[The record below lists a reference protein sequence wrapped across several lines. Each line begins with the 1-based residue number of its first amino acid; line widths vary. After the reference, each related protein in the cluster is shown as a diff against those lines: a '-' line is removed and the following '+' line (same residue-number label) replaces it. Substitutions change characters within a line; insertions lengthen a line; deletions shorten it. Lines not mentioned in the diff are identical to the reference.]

1 MSAFSHASAA
11 LETAAPN
18 QRLALNSTAGWA
30 QHEAQKKR
38 EERERARAFD
48 EFRQVRLE
56 RTRREGRR
64 SCERRLR
71 RRRAGL
77 RRLSGRRR
85 RSKIRG
91 RPGRRVQREHTL
103 KFFDDLR
110 TQEVQHMLRRHQEKR
125 AWSLMDNTWDDPKLL
140 AERARI
146 ANQTNPT
153 AELLRRQ
160 IEEEKMEAA
169 QLEMSSRASSAGSCS
184 ARRKKVALEK
194 QKKGEAKESSRLM
207 QEDAAHNH
215 GVMTERKAKK
225 AVARRAAGEVE
236 RDLNVEYLNIDT
248 RVAKWGEICFHEKDD
263 GKVGGGHS
271 ASIGAVADTWGSC
284 AARRALCGPRRATS
298 GGRSSG
304 WRVGPLDA
312 KDDAA
317 TREREL
323 DAALSG
329 LGVSLGECTR
339 ASVCMCVSEMR
350 LRCV

>member
-1 MSAFSHASAA
+1 MP
-11 LETAAPN
+11 APN

-56 RTRREGRR
+56 RTRREGEKKLRAKAAEKAR
-64 SCERRLR
+64 WAAEIERRKTE
-71 RRRAGL
+71 
-77 RRLSGRRR
+77 
-85 RSKIRG
+85 SKIEETWKQ
-91 RPGRRVQREHTL
+91 VQREHTL

-153 AELLRRQ
+153 AELLRRR

-169 QLEMSSRASSAGSCS
+169 QLEMSSRASSAGSYS
-184 ARRKKVALEK
+184 ARRKEKVALEK
-194 QKKGEAKESSRLM
+194 QKKGEAKASSRLM

-215 GVMTERKAKK
+215 GVMTERKAEK

-248 RVAKWGEICFHEKDD
+248 RVAKWEEICFHEKDD
-263 GKVGGGHS
+263 EKDWRWPFSLDWSWLIRGDRVLHDERFVGLTPRDKRRTEQRL
-271 ASIGAVADTWGSC
+271 ASERSTPKTT
-284 AARRALCGPRRATS
+284 PRRGSVSSTP
-298 GGRSSG
+298 RSQ
-304 WRVGPLDA
+304 
-312 KDDAA
+312 
-317 TREREL
+317 
-323 DAALSG
+323 
-329 LGVSLGECTR
+329 VS
-339 ASVCMCVSEMR
+339 V
-350 LRCV
+350 